1 MRIFCVSAII
11 TYLSVS
17 LNCMAAVVQ
26 YFPLMVDTFHSQT
39 HTHSHTT
46 YVPRT
51 NKSMYENRTPC
62 SWVGSNK
69 KVPPF
74 ICLPTNSSS
83 LLGNI
88 RHCQVYVAH
97 TIKIRER

>member
-1 MRIFCVSAII
+1 MRTFSVGAII

-26 YFPLMVDTFHSQT
+26 YFPLMVDTFHFQ

-51 NKSMYENRTPC
+51 NKSMYENHTPAGLVATRKYLP
-62 SWVGSNK
+62 SSVS
-69 KVPPF
+69 PP
-74 ICLPTNSSS
+74 I
-83 LLGNI
+83 LLCCWAVLDTV
-88 RHCQVYVAH
+88 RFM
-97 TIKIRER
+97 